1 MLATTCELWVL
12 VFLVSLAVR
21 RLCLLPYCTWVPLY
35 FFLYSDSLN
44 VDNKEGIPSTVNN
57 NNNNCLKSNIQCI
70 EIRVQW
76 TVHLGS
82 SHMHVHAVT
91 RVHAVTPKLVICV
104 MYLTSIWRI
113 LLMTDG
119 LNAVW
124 SNDRAAH
131 TDTNPKNLELAPPQS
146 ITATRLDQLVYSP
159 NYYIQIF
166 QTQNNCPQWEANLHP
181 ARSVSWAF
189 ATTPR
194 VARTGRIGFVGI
206 VPPPLESDQSTWW
219 PPPIYSFSVISLCRS
234 TCLFSFSESD
244 IFLIC
249 FLVMFSNMRSKQL
262 EEWASDKL
270 LWNTSTWKFRIY
282 GIRVPST

>member
-1 MLATTCELWVL
+1 MITII
-12 VFLVSLAVR
+12 
-21 RLCLLPYCTWVPLY
+21 
-35 FFLYSDSLN
+35 N
-44 VDNKEGIPSTVNN
+44 NNN

-181 ARSVSWAF
+181 ARSESWAF

-194 VARTGRIGFVGI
+194 ELQSDSQMSSETVWRLSFGI
-206 VPPPLESDQSTWW
+206 IIILK
-219 PPPIYSFSVISLCRS
+219 FSVQNI
-234 TCLFSFSESD
+234 
-244 IFLIC
+244 
-249 FLVMFSNMRSKQL
+249 
-262 EEWASDKL
+262 
-270 LWNTSTWKFRIY
+270 KFMHFPKWR
-282 GIRVPST
+282 RFV